1 MHRRVE
7 IERAEVERMDGLSQ
21 WTQTVQLFLE
31 SVLDVRVG

>member
-7 IERAEVERMDGLSQ
+7 VERAEVERMDDLSQ

-31 SVLDVRVG
+31 SVLDV